1 MQIVRQVL
9 TWITILSIGASPLI
23 QVQQTI
29 PHLTYI
35 AIKNDNDYCYSS
47 IVCII
52 TICIS
57 IDPIDNT
64 IACIIM
70 YCKIRIETNVN
81 WE

>member
-1 MQIVRQVL
+1 MHI
-9 TWITILSIGASPLI
+9 
-23 QVQQTI
+23 
-29 PHLTYI
+29 TYI

-52 TICIS
+52 KVTMDCNFSCNSTICIS

-81 WE
+81 CE